1 MSGIFSRI
9 GTQARALAQ
18 LVTQLRLRPALLV
31 AVIAGV
37 LATLTQAP
45 FGLWPLIFLVW
56 PICIWLLDS
65 TAKAA
70 KPQRAAF
77 AIGWAFGF
85 GNYLSGLYWI
95 GNSFL
100 VDAETHGWIMP
111 FAMIL
116 LPAGLG
122 LFSGLAFLLAR
133 LIWTSTWRRV
143 FAFAA
148 AFGLIE
154 FMRGHVLTGFPWN
167 MPGQVF
173 SENLFLIQSAS
184 LFGAYGLNLIVL
196 VMGASVATLA
206 DNAAMRAR
214 VMLPSLSLVALG
226 ALMIFGALRLPA
238 EENWVEGVRMRI
250 VQPNVPQAE
259 KYVSEL
265 RQRNWRRLI
274 APLADVRAA
283 GITHVVWPEAAP
295 PFLLNRSDDA
305 LAVIRELLGDIVLM
319 TGAAR
324 AEEGADGTRF
334 FNSFHVIRDGRIIAT
349 YDKAHLVPFGEYLPL
364 SDLLEAIGL
373 TKIIG
378 GAGNF
383 SEGPGVATLP
393 VPGAPPMGPLICYEI
408 IFPAEVTDDAQRP
421 AFLVNVTDDS
431 WFGDTIGPQQHLA
444 QARLRAVEEGLP
456 IVRAANTGV
465 SALIDP
471 YGRILSHLP
480 YGSEGA
486 IDVSLP
492 ASLSGTLFM
501 VAGRSVF
508 VLLFILAVFIR
519 VSAHLD
525 ISRLRKIVTRARMW
539 TSA

>member
-1 MSGIFSRI
+1 MREFFSRT
-9 GTQARALAQ
+9 GSHARALVQ
-18 LVTQLRLRPALLV
+18 RLTQLRLRPAMLV
-31 AVIAGV
+31 AMIVGV
-37 LATLTQAP
+37 LATLAQAP
-45 FGLWPLIFLVW
+45 FGVWPLIFLVW

-65 TAKAA
+65 TASA
-70 KPQRAAF
+70 PRPLRAAF
-77 AIGWAFGF
+77 GIGWAFGF
-85 GNYLSGLYWI
+85 GSFISGLYWI

-133 LIWTSTWRRV
+133 RFWIDGWRRV
-143 FAFAA
+143 IWFAA
-148 AFGLIE
+148 ALALIE

-196 VMGASVATLA
+196 VMGASAATLT
-206 DNAAMRAR
+206 DNAARRAR
-214 VMLPSLSLVALG
+214 LMLPAISLVMLG
-226 ALMIFGALRLPA
+226 ALLVFGALRLPS
-238 EENWVEGVRMRI
+238 EEQWVEGVRIRI

-259 KYVSEL
+259 KYVPEL

-274 APLADVRAA
+274 TPLADVRAA

-295 PFLLNRSDDA
+295 PFLIDRSQDA
-305 LAVIRELLGDIVLM
+305 LAVIKDLLGDIVLM

-324 AEEGADGTRF
+324 IEEGAQGERF
-334 FNSFHVIRDGRIIAT
+334 FNSFYVIRGGEIIAT

-364 SDLLEAIGL
+364 SGFLEAIGL

-383 SEGPGVATLP
+383 SEGPGVATLM

-431 WFGDTIGPQQHLA
+431 WFGDSIGPQQHLA

-471 YGRILSHLP
+471 FGRILSRLP
-480 YGSEGA
+480 YGSEGV

-508 VLLFILAVFIR
+508 ILLFILAVFIR
-519 VSAHLD
+519 VSAHPG
-525 ISRLRKIVTRARMW
+525 ISRIQKKVTRAR
-539 TSA
+539 A